1 MVMAALRAT
10 GVDHQ
15 KGGSWFARLAV
26 GTGGSLLHEGWL
38 GLPASC
44 ALSLISLSA
53 GLGATLGA
61 LSGVHLVREA
71 TMANLRENGFRVRC
85 EFGIKHG
92 FFCAFYQGHSLMG
105 WAMPLRMTA

>member
-10 GVDHQ
+10 GVDDQ
-15 KGGSWFARLAV
+15 NGGSWFAGLAV
-26 GTGGSLLHEGWL
+26 GPGGSLLHEGWL

-61 LSGVHLVREA
+61 LSGVHLEGDA
-71 TMANLRENGFRVRC
+71 TMALPRANEKLEVFDPV
-85 EFGIKHG
+85 
-92 FFCAFYQGHSLMG
+92 
-105 WAMPLRMTA
+105 